1 MRRLI
6 LLLVIVLG
14 GCGTA
19 GAIGARHTTTTVKHH
34 HSTTTT
40 TRPHHGTTTTVP
52 RTTTTVVP
60 KTTTT
65 TVAKTT
71 TTIGVTTTTA
81 SPAGYWNPPQLFEWQ
96 WEIDHPLSL
105 TSSTDTPPGVTVF
118 DIDGIENP
126 ANTVAGL
133 HAKGDRVICYIEVG
147 TAGNY
152 GDAYTTYYNEFKAA
166 GVLGNKLSGYP
177 ENFLNI
183 NSAQTVTIVE
193 SIIQQQCAT
202 KGFDAVETDLDE
214 TFGSN
219 EGNTGFTITLA
230 NEESY
235 LTTLANYMHGLH
247 LAWIAKNLDD
257 TGSQAFVS
265 AMEPLA
271 QGILS
276 EQANQYGTISLDNVF
291 LTAGKPV
298 LDAEYKGPTSSFCP
312 YDLAHKI
319 NGVLFPVA
327 LNGQRT
333 AC

>member
-1 MRRLI
+1 MKKFWLFAVI
-6 LLLVIVLG
+6 ACLLA
-14 GCGTA
+14 GCGTPA
-19 GAIGARHTTTTVKHH
+19 SLTARHK
-34 HSTTTT
+34 STTTT
-40 TRPHHGTTTTVP
+40 TTRRHHGSTTTTL
-52 RTTTTVVP
+52 R
-60 KTTTT
+60 
-65 TVAKTT
+65 
-71 TTIGVTTTTA
+71 VTTTTKPVTTSSA
-81 SPAGYWNPPQLFEWQ
+81 PVTTQPVTTSSSPAGGYWKPPQLFEWQ
-96 WEIDHPLSL
+96 WEIDHPLVLSN
-105 TSSTDTPPGVTVF
+105 TTDVPPGVSVY

-126 ANTVAGL
+126 ASTIAAL
-133 HAKGDRVICYIEVG
+133 HAKGDHVICYIEVG

-152 GDAYTTYYNEFKAA
+152 GGTYTTYYNELKAA

-177 ENFLNI
+177 EYFLNI
-183 NSAQTVTIVE
+183 NSTETVAIVE

-214 TFGSN
+214 TYGSN
-219 EGNTGFTITLA
+219 EGKTGFTITQA

-235 LTTLANYMHGLH
+235 LTTLANYMHGLG

-291 LTAGKPV
+291 LAAGKPV

-312 YDLAHKI
+312 YDIAHGI
-319 NGVLFPVA
+319 NGVLFPQS

-333 AC
+333 PCQ